1 MKLVTYLL
9 IITISCLAFKPALD
23 AMGLGENCCTT
34 QSYLVVDM
42 DKDNNTDEPKD
53 CGDNNCNPFQA
64 CCANVLLIAESAFVP
79 FKNVPT
85 VTKQPFY
92 FQLSY
97 IFSPTADFW
106 HPPQLLV

>member
-9 IITISCLAFKPALD
+9 IITISYLAFKPALEV
-23 AMGLGENCCTT
+23 MGFGENCCTT
-34 QSYLVVDM
+34 QSTLVVDM
-42 DKDNNTDEPKD
+42 DKDTDEPKD

-64 CCANVLLIAESAFVP
+64 CCANVLFIAEPAFVP
-79 FKNVPT
+79 LKNVPI
-85 VTKQPFY
+85 VTEQPSY